1 LNLLTPTSGTI
12 TVDGLS
18 LSLIPRPILRQR
30 YFIAVPQDPFIFPTA
45 SLRFNLDPYNALPDT
60 VLVTTLAKTQLWKHI
75 SRNNPTEEIEGIL
88 DQSIS
93 SLPPLSTGQLQLLSL
108 ARAIL
113 RRQAPLPQHFQDT
126 PVRTKPILLLDEAT
140 SSLDLETE
148 ALVHDVI
155 QEEFTDRG
163 HTVIVV
169 AHRMGAVVRGM
180 RKGVDAVVRMAGGK
194 IQWIGGV
201 EEMAGDVSGIDMREG
216 SRNGKILG
224 SE

>member
-1 LNLLTPTSGTI
+1 M
-12 TVDGLS
+12 
-18 LSLIPRPILRQR
+18 
-30 YFIAVPQDPFIFPTA
+30 
-45 SLRFNLDPYNALPDT
+45 
-60 VLVTTLAKTQLWKHI
+60 
-75 SRNNPTEEIEGIL
+75 
-88 DQSIS
+88 
-93 SLPPLSTGQLQLLSL
+93 
-108 ARAIL
+108 
-113 RRQAPLPQHFQDT
+113 
-126 PVRTKPILLLDEAT
+126 
-140 SSLDLETE
+140 
-148 ALVHDVI
+148 I